1 MQRKPLLLQ
10 IVMTL
15 LLTWCLSGESA
26 EAQVCLSGT
35 PERVVLTTNDAT
47 LAEILTELRSVFDV
61 EIKLQG
67 GTARKFTGTYI
78 GSVRQVLSRLLRGED
93 YVLRSTAEGI
103 GMLLLGM
110 SASNSAAAPP
120 SLVAASQGSRLVALR
135 QGRVR
140 RKGDNE

>member
-78 GSVRQVLSRLLRGED
+78 GSVRQVLSRLLRVRTTS
-93 YVLRSTAEGI
+93 Y
-103 GMLLLGM
+103 
-110 SASNSAAAPP
+110 APLP
-120 SLVAASQGSRLVALR
+120 KA
-135 QGRVR
+135 
-140 RKGDNE
+140 